1 MDSHQKWDIA
11 QLEELSEELRNW
23 RRSLSGASIVAYIDE
38 NAIQELIAVYGSSS
52 HDDLFRSSAFPS
64 KLALCMTGLDRVMH
78 SVEALFETDSQSHIA
93 SEVGSASFCSLN
105 RIGYALST
113 FFCTLLIDVLYEL
126 GDASLVISIM
136 KVLLNFKNA
145 LNYSSNVISHTTPL
159 ADFFLREG
167 VEVTY
172 GDEPYV
178 IEEVDCRGPSL
189 SLKSLEDDSS
199 IVVPFFSNDIK
210 VCDLNAAY
218 DVWKKSL
225 RIGDVVDLK
234 LNSNGRE
241 EWVPAVYK
249 GREKM
254 QDDFDYEFS
263 YLDLCERKASFH
275 EFSAS
280 QVCVASSRCVLS
292 SSFTHSSFLPDAPKE
307 LACARFFSPNHDPC
321 ATNNSVSNDSDAK
334 FTAGRIMYRN
344 GYPCLNTCAFF
355 TSPRPSF
362 STL

>member
-1 MDSHQKWDIA
+1 M
-11 QLEELSEELRNW
+11 
-23 RRSLSGASIVAYIDE
+23 V
-38 NAIQELIAVYGSSS
+38 
-52 HDDLFRSSAFPS
+52 
-64 KLALCMTGLDRVMH
+64 GLGCVTH
-78 SVEALFETDSQSHIA
+78 SVEALFETESQSPIA
-93 SEVGSASFCSLN
+93 SEVGSVAFCSLN

-113 FFCTLLIDVLYEL
+113 FFCTLLIDVLQEL
-126 GDASLVISIM
+126 GDVSLVISIM

-145 LNYSSNVISHTTPL
+145 LNLSSNVISHTTPL

-172 GDEPYV
+172 GGESYV
-178 IEEVDCRGPSL
+178 IEEVDCRAPSL
-189 SLKSLEDDSS
+189 SLKSLEDDCTL
-199 IVVPFFSNDIK
+199 VVPFFSNDIK
-210 VCDLNAAY
+210 VRDLNAAY

-234 LNSNGRE
+234 LNSDGHE
-241 EWVPAVYK
+241 EWVPALYK

-254 QDDFDYEFS
+254 QDDFDYVFS

-280 QVCVASSRCVLS
+280 QVCVASSWCVFS

-307 LACARFFSPNHDPC
+307 LASARFFSPSHDPC

-334 FTAGRIMYRN
+334 FTAGRILYRN
-344 GYPCLNTCAFF
+344 EYPCLRVCAFF
-355 TSPRPSF
+355 TALLPS
-362 STL
+362 